1 MIEDLPPARPRREVT
16 KDYLEPRDLYDPCLL
31 SEEGD
36 TLIYSM
42 HKLIMA
48 YQDLLRADN
57 EMSDEPILDLELKS
71 VEWLEHRV
79 LPLRYELKVSFE
91 DDTHYNPYYEI

>member
-1 MIEDLPPARPRREVT
+1 MIDDLPPARSRREVT

-36 TLIYSM
+36 KLIYSM

-57 EMSDEPILDLELKS
+57 EMSDEPTLDIELKS

-79 LPLRYELKVSFE
+79 LPLRHELKVEFE
-91 DDTHYNPYYEI
+91 DDTHFNPYYEI

>member
-1 MIEDLPPARPRREVT
+1 M
-16 KDYLEPRDLYDPCLL
+16 KDYLEPRDLYDNALL
-31 SEEGD
+31 SEDGNK
-36 TLIYSM
+36 LIYSM

-57 EMSDEPILDLELKS
+57 EMSDEPMLDIELKS